1 MFNQLRR
8 RSPEA
13 SFQGMPVSCTLV
25 PGAWLMMSSFAV
37 DEMRKTGRGPSGR
50 DAAQIL
56 QARASAE
63 S

>member
-1 MFNQLRR
+1 
-8 RSPEA
+8 
-13 SFQGMPVSCTLV
+13 V